1 MTLPSLFRSCA
12 ELPLPPPSAVAG
24 GTYIVTGSNT
34 GLGYECAQHLIQL
47 HAARVI
53 LAVRSRSKGDAALA
67 AIRAHTGQA
76 GAGEVWELDLASL
89 ASVDAFCGRLGGL
102 DRLDGLVANASV
114 ALNEFARTGDGLEM
128 MVGVNVVANGLLA
141 VRALPKLRETA
152 RRFGVRA
159 HLTVVSSGTAF
170 FTKGGGL
177 DQVEGNLF
185 ESLSRESGQK
195 TGMGAQRYPLSKLLQ
210 VYMVRHLAAL
220 VPVSETGVVINVM
233 DPGICATDLAR
244 NMPWFFRAYIGVMR
258 VGYGISAEQGSRKLL
273 HGVTAGEAS
282 HGAFLAEMEVMEVPA
297 WAADEAGRRVQAR
310 VWDGLVEVLG
320 ARGFVVDVGGM

>member
-1 MTLPSLFRSCA
+1 MTLPSFFRSCA
-12 ELPLPPPSAVAG
+12 ELPLPPASSIAG

-34 GLGYECAQHLIQL
+34 GLGYHCAQHLILL

-53 LAVRSRSKGDAALA
+53 LAVRSPSKGATALA
-67 AIRAHTGQA
+67 SIRAHTGQPD
-76 GAGEVWELDLASL
+76 AGE
-89 ASVDAFCGRLGGL
+89 R
-102 DRLDGLVANASV
+102 
-114 ALNEFARTGDGLEM
+114 
-128 MVGVNVVANGLLA
+128 
-141 VRALPKLRETA
+141 
-152 RRFGVRA
+152 
-159 HLTVVSSGTAF
+159 
-170 FTKGGGL
+170 
-177 DQVEGNLF
+177 
-185 ESLSRESGQK
+185 K
-195 TGMGAQRYPLSKLLQ
+195 TGLGAHRYPLSKLMQ
-210 VYMVRHLAAL
+210 VYMVRHLAGL
-220 VPVSETGVVINVM
+220 LPVSETGVVINVL

-320 ARGFVVDVGGM
+320 KRG